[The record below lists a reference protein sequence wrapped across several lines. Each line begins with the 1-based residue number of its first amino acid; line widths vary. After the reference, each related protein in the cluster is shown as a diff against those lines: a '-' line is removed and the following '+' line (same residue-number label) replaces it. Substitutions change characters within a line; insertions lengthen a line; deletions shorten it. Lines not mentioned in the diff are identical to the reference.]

1 MIDIFSIQYF
11 TPLLIAFFVILLIRE
26 YVSFRKILTLKYI
39 TTPLVTCSIILT
51 CLLALNVQGI
61 HYFSFMVML
70 GLLLSLVADTLLMIE
85 EVNLFLQGLVYFL
98 FAHVAYVAAF
108 STGYVFYTW
117 NILLALAIL
126 AAALLYYRAI
136 WKARGTHYIPALVY
150 MIILGSMLFFAF
162 TSLNNGINQRG
173 LFITVG
179 AIFFVLSDIVLGY
192 NTFIRPIPHSTV
204 LTWSLYAPAQMF
216 IAISCYY

>member
-1 MIDIFSIQYF
+1 VIDVFSIQYF

-26 YVSFRKILTLKYI
+26 YVSYRKILTLKYI
-39 TTPLVTCSIILT
+39 TTPLVTFSIILA
-51 CLLALNVQGI
+51 CLLAMTVQGI
-61 HYFSFMVML
+61 HNFSFMIML
-70 GLLLSLVADTLLMIE
+70 GLLLSLIADTLLMIE
-85 EVNLFLQGLVYFL
+85 EVNLFLQGLVYFT
-98 FAHVAYVAAF
+98 FAHLAYVAAF

-117 NILLALAIL
+117 NIMLALVIL

-150 MIILGSMLFFAF
+150 MIILGSMLFFAV
-162 TSLNNGINQRG
+162 TSLNNGINRRG
-173 LFITVG
+173 LFLTVG